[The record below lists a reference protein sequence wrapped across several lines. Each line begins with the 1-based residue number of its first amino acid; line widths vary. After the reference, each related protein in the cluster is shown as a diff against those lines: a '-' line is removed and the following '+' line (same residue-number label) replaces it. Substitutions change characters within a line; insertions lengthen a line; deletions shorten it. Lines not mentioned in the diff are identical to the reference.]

1 MWYFPDDL
9 FAFVVDTTTYA
20 GSFERQLTAYCTGC
34 VGECGVGERMA
45 DLFLE
50 EERSFAE
57 ELKNTIAQ
65 VPDEHGC
72 LRPAS
77 IFPTPGWWNDGLGNE
92 WPNEDW
98 GKEHTIEQY
107 RKAARE
113 AGLEEGRSPGKHP
126 AYLSVAMFFHEAPR
140 QALIRLLEHRAKKFA
155 KEIGAMGG
163 FLPSDGHIEP
173 IPITGLRLVQLK
185 LQVTELWSATERES
199 THP

>member
-1 MWYFPDDL
+1 MWYCPDNL

-20 GSFERQLTAYCTGC
+20 GSFERTMTAYCTGC
-34 VGECGVGERMA
+34 IGECGVGERMA
-45 DLFLE
+45 KVFLKE
-50 EERSFAE
+50 EPSFIK
-57 ELKNTIAQ
+57 ELRNIVAQ
-65 VPDEHGC
+65 VHDDHGC

-92 WPNEDW
+92 WPDADW

-107 RKAARE
+107 RKSAQE
-113 AGLEEGRSPGKHP
+113 AGLDKDRPGRHP

-155 KEIGAMGG
+155 REVGVMGG
-163 FLPSDGHIEP
+163 FIPSDGSIEP
-173 IPITGLRLVQLK
+173 IPITGFRLVQLK

-199 THP
+199 RHP